1 MEDDLFEEELFRDID
16 EIIEKYKNKEED
28 NTEVKKS
35 PPKDDK
41 PHYKVKTIK
50 IQSKDLENEYPQ
62 EDNFVWN
69 IHEEEISKYRV
80 LTPQE
85 ERILAQKAKTDKEAK
100 EKFILSNLRLVHSIA
115 KRYQRLGL
123 DYSDLVQEGYI
134 GLITA
139 VEHYNPNL
147 GYKFSTYATWWI
159 RQTMTRAIADCSSLI
174 RVPVHFQEEMRHMRR
189 AEREFKEK
197 FKREPKLEELAEYS
211 GISME
216 KLLQMKNSLFKI
228 CPFDVPINELSTEE
242 LDGNSDLLNDSDDE
256 DLCIQDLLCDE
267 ENIEEEVEKEYI
279 ANKIR
284 EMLDTLSERE
294 REILILRFGLEDGI
308 PKTLEEIGKI
318 FGLTRERIRQIEAKA
333 IRHLKHPSRSKE
345 LRDFFK

>member
-100 EKFILSNLRLVHSIA
+100 EKFILSNYLLMF
-115 KRYQRLGL
+115 
-123 DYSDLVQEGYI
+123 
-134 GLITA
+134 
-139 VEHYNPNL
+139 N
-147 GYKFSTYATWWI
+147 WI
-159 RQTMTRAIADCSSLI
+159 R
-174 RVPVHFQEEMRHMRR
+174 
-189 AEREFKEK
+189 
-197 FKREPKLEELAEYS
+197 
-211 GISME
+211 
-216 KLLQMKNSLFKI
+216 
-228 CPFDVPINELSTEE
+228 
-242 LDGNSDLLNDSDDE
+242 
-256 DLCIQDLLCDE
+256 
-267 ENIEEEVEKEYI
+267 
-279 ANKIR
+279 
-284 EMLDTLSERE
+284 
-294 REILILRFGLEDGI
+294 
-308 PKTLEEIGKI
+308 IGSI
-318 FGLTRERIRQIEAKA
+318 T
-333 IRHLKHPSRSKE
+333 
-345 LRDFFK
+345 